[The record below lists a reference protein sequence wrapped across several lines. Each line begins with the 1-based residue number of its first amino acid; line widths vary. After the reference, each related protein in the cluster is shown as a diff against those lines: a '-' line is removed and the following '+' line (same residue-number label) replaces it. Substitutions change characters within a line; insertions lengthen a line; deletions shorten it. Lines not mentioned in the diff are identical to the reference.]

1 MLQFNLVIKQQFYE
15 TEKHKSYQKK
25 EFNES
30 LATLT
35 PLKKKNEIQEK
46 EDKIDQLV
54 YELYDLNRR
63 RNKHY

>member
-1 MLQFNLVIKQQFYE
+1 MLNK
-15 TEKHKSYQKK
+15 EKHKSYQKK

-35 PLKKKNEIQEK
+35 PLKKMKYKKKKI
-46 EDKIDQLV
+46 KIDQLV